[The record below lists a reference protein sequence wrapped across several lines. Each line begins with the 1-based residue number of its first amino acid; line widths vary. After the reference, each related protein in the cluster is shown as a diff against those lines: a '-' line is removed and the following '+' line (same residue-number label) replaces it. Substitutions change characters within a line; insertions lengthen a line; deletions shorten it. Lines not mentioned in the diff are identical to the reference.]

1 MPSVRTRKV
10 EYVFDA
16 PADKV
21 ERLLEM
27 RRLVRE
33 SAVSER
39 IGQWYCGDR
48 ECNGLPHAGHH
59 WCEHP
64 ICPEHSGTSEPAPLP
79 GECAVCDL
87 HQWQCC
93 HCRADQRPPLAFT
106 AGEARGWLIMAG
118 RGFGKLLDPATPVP
132 VPSGWTTMGAL
143 RVGDQVFD
151 EAGHPCRVTAV
162 FDEWPARAYRL
173 RFSDGSAI
181 IAGGEHQWVTWAH
194 SDRKAY
200 LRSRFEDSRTMPR
213 DWPTWRARATWKG
226 RPMERANALGPRI
239 RTTDEIVGTLT
250 YGKRGDRNHSIP
262 VTGALALP
270 TLALPIDPY
279 VLGFWLGDGSSA
291 DATVTIGTDDAPE
304 ILERLAARGAPVTG
318 PVRQARDGGCAGYPL
333 AGAPAIP
340 GPHGTLISQ
349 GSLYSKLKVLGVL
362 RNKHVPS
369 QYLRASVEQRLD
381 LLRGLMD
388 SDGSTGTGHVEF
400 TNTKRVL
407 ADAVVELARSLGQ
420 KPVLGE
426 GRAVLNGKDCGPKY
440 RVTWRPTIQPFALS
454 RKADRLTF
462 GGAQGF
468 RNLHRMIIGA
478 GPMPVMPMRCITVD
492 SPNSMYLAGEAMIP
506 THNTRSAS
514 EWLADQANSIPKSYW
529 GVIGPDFD
537 VVRDTCFEGE
547 SGLLE
552 ALGWERA
559 DDRYDKTRLRL
570 RLDNGT
576 MIRAYS
582 AETPRKARGPNLSG
596 AWLEELAEWSYREM
610 WDNLFP
616 AIRRGLAQY
625 VATCTPKPVPLVREF
640 AKDSQVLVTRGSTF
654 ANERNLSP
662 HAIAQLREKWAGTRR
677 ERQELYGELM
687 DDVAGALWQTVTI
700 EATRGALVRREGAA
714 A

>member
-1 MPSVRTRKV
+1 MPTTTRRV
-10 EYVFDA
+10 QTEWVFQG
-16 PADKV
+16 PPDKV
-21 ERLLEM
+21 ARLIEL
-27 RRLVRE
+27 RKLVQV
-33 SAVSER
+33 SAASER

-64 ICPEHSGTSEPAPLP
+64 ICPDHSGTSAPAPPP

-118 RGFGKLLDPATPVP
+118 RGFGK
-132 VPSGWTTMGAL
+132 
-143 RVGDQVFD
+143 
-151 EAGHPCRVTAV
+151 
-162 FDEWPARAYRL
+162 
-173 RFSDGSAI
+173 
-181 IAGGEHQWVTWAH
+181 
-194 SDRKAY
+194 
-200 LRSRFEDSRTMPR
+200 
-213 DWPTWRARATWKG
+213 
-226 RPMERANALGPRI
+226 
-239 RTTDEIVGTLT
+239 
-250 YGKRGDRNHSIP
+250 
-262 VTGALALP
+262 
-270 TLALPIDPY
+270 
-279 VLGFWLGDGSSA
+279 
-291 DATVTIGTDDAPE
+291 
-304 ILERLAARGAPVTG
+304 
-318 PVRQARDGGCAGYPL
+318 
-333 AGAPAIP
+333 
-340 GPHGTLISQ
+340 
-349 GSLYSKLKVLGVL
+349 
-362 RNKHVPS
+362 
-369 QYLRASVEQRLD
+369 
-381 LLRGLMD
+381 
-388 SDGSTGTGHVEF
+388 
-400 TNTKRVL
+400 
-407 ADAVVELARSLGQ
+407 
-420 KPVLGE
+420 
-426 GRAVLNGKDCGPKY
+426 
-440 RVTWRPTIQPFALS
+440 
-454 RKADRLTF
+454 
-462 GGAQGF
+462 
-468 RNLHRMIIGA
+468 
-478 GPMPVMPMRCITVD
+478 
-492 SPNSMYLAGEAMIP
+492 
-506 THNTRSAS
+506 TRSAS
-514 EWLADQANSIPKSYW
+514 EWLADQASSIPKSYW

-662 HAIAQLREKWAGTRR
+662 YAIAQLREKWAGTRR